1 MPISAGAR
9 LGPYEI
15 LAKLGE
21 GGMGEVYKARDTRL
35 NRSVALKVLP
45 DVFAND
51 PDRLARFTREA
62 QTLASLNHTNIAQ
75 IHGLE
80 ESAGV
85 RALVMELVDG
95 EDLSARVERGP
106 IPLNEAVPILKQ
118 IADALQ
124 AAHEHGVVHRDLKPA
139 NIKIRPDGTVKVLDF
154 GLAKAMEPSAPA
166 ADLSQ
171 SPTLTATRA
180 GMILGTAAYMSPEQA
195 RGRTVDQRTDIW
207 AFGCVAYEMLGGRP
221 AFSGDTVTDIL
232 SAIVSRDPD
241 WTRLPPRTPIA
252 IQRLFRRCLVKDPS
266 ERLHSIADARLEL
279 SDARNEPTVV
289 N

>member
-1 MPISAGAR
+1 MNLGPGAR

-15 LAKLGE
+15 ISSLGA

-35 NRSVALKVLP
+35 NRAVALKVLP
-45 DVFAND
+45 DLFAND
-51 PDRLARFTREA
+51 SDRLTRFTREA
-62 QTLASLNHTNIAQ
+62 QTLASLNHPNIAQ

-85 RALVMELVDG
+85 RALVMEFVDG
-95 EDLSARVERGP
+95 EDLSVGVARGP
-106 IPLNEAVPILKQ
+106 ILLDEALPILKQ

-124 AAHEHGVVHRDLKPA
+124 TAHEHGVVHRDLKPA
-139 NIKIRPDGTVKVLDF
+139 NVKIRTDGTVKVLDF
-154 GLAKAMEPSAPA
+154 GLAKAMEPSAPGT
-166 ADLSQ
+166 DVSQ

-195 RGRTVDQRTDIW
+195 RGRTVDQRTDVW
-207 AFGCVAYEMLGGRP
+207 AFGAVAYEMLSGRP

-241 WTRLPPRTPIA
+241 WSRLPPRIPVA
-252 IQRLFRRCLVKDPS
+252 IQRLLRRCLVKDAN
-266 ERLHSIADARLEL
+266 ER
-279 SDARNEPTVV
+279 
-289 N
+289 